1 MNYDHN
7 VTMMIIMINDH
18 KVGPHYLSGLTP
30 PPLLCLPI
38 RAPGPALD
46 PLVVEPFSLLLP
58 SLFIYRVRTLQTS
71 IMSFTSTPF

>member
-1 MNYDHN
+1 
-7 VTMMIIMINDH
+7 MIIMFYYDDH
-18 KVGPHYLSGLTP
+18 EVDPYYLSGLTP

-58 SLFIYRVRTLQTS
+58 SLFIYRVSTLQTS
-71 IMSFTSTPF
+71 IMLFTSTPF